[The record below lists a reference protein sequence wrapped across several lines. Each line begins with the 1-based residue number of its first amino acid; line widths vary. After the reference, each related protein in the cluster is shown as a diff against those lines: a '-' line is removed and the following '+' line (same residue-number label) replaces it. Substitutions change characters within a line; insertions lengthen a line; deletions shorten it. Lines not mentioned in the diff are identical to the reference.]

1 MSHFFFVFPDR
12 SPGYIT
18 VLKYFVFEV
27 GQKKKTPLRFL
38 VLHNRETRWRRF
50 SRARTPA
57 WSRLSPACCTS
68 GRGRGGSRQE
78 TGGGTTRTRWPWRKC
93 APARMRST
101 RTERKTGTRTEKPAL
116 QPLDDAPK
124 SLRVAS
130 WRTQEVER
138 SKQRAEIEDAHKAQR
153 DEIEASL
160 AEKRRKHEARAK
172 RKRRKEAAR
181 KKAEAERKAQEEK
194 ADKHKAAAKKRQL
207 DRQKLLERQLIEKG
221 GDTMR
226 LSVGRGL
233 RTRSA
238 QDRLIRET
246 ADTVVKNLEGD
257 HALLARVG
265 ANLLFRELHAIDEPE
280 YLMCPITLSLFSDP
294 VCAPSGHTYERE
306 AIESHLSRSQRDPMT
321 REPLTKDQLWP
332 NLSLKKAVD
341 AHRRLFPD
349 AGQG

>member
-1 MSHFFFVFPDR
+1 MAALLA
-12 SPGYIT
+12 SPHSG
-18 VLKYFVFEV
+18 LESPFAR
-27 GQKKKTPLRFL
+27 L
-38 VLHNRETRWRRF
+38 LHQ
-50 SRARTPA
+50 RARQ
-57 WSRLSPACCTS
+57 
-68 GRGRGGSRQE
+68 GRQPPGNRRRHHPHSMAMAE
-78 TGGGTTRTRWPWRKC
+78 VC
-93 APARMRST
+93 AGKDAEHKNGEEDGHKNGEEAGP
-101 RTERKTGTRTEKPAL
+101 L

-181 KKAEAERKAQEEK
+181 KKAEAERKKAEAERKAQEEK
-194 ADKHKAAAKKRQL
+194 EEKQKAAAKKRQL